1 MTSQNGPSPRTLRY
15 TGIHPVDEQWFAV
28 RTPFK
33 REKLAQKELQRQG
46 VETYL
51 PLLHEVRRYA
61 SKNREVDI
69 PLIRSYLFVRI
80 NESGYHPVVACPYV
94 SGFIRFGDHIVAV
107 PEEEMDL
114 LRRIVGEA
122 GLTDA
127 EQGIFEEG
135 DQVEI
140 IGGKLTGIRGTLV
153 ERKGKNQVAV
163 ALQVIGYSLIMD
175 IDPAHLRRLP

>member
-1 MTSQNGPSPRTLRY
+1 ME
-15 TGIHPVDEQWFAV
+15 EQWYAV

-33 REKLAQKELQRQG
+33 REKLAQSDLQRQG

-51 PLLHEVRRYA
+51 PILHEVRRYA
-61 SKNREVDI
+61 SKTREVDT

-80 NESGYHPVVACPYV
+80 NEKGYHPVVACPYV

-107 PEEEMDL
+107 PEDEMNL

-122 GLTDA
+122 ELKEAEPGL
-127 EQGIFEEG
+127 FEDG

-175 IDPAHLRRLP
+175 VDPIHLRRLK